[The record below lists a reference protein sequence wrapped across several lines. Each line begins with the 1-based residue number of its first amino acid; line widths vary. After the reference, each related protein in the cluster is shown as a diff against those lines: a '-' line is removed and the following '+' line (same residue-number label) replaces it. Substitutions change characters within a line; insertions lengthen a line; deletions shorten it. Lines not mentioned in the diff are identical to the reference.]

1 MPPALVT
8 NIRYNSI
15 NISNHIDLMAKYCVV
30 KQGSSIVWTDEVD
43 ISKFLPEGVRKG
55 DDGRPI
61 AYRDAFIENTAKK
74 AFAKY
79 MTKVR
84 NPHIYGRLPLRDPL
98 FIRRGV
104 HFNKK
109 GNSFS

>member
-1 MPPALVT
+1 
-8 NIRYNSI
+8 
-15 NISNHIDLMAKYCVV
+15 MAKCCVFK

-84 NPHIYGRLPLRDPL
+84 NPHIYGSLPLRDPL